1 MCYLGNE
8 IDILFSVRM
17 PREGAL
23 DSATILMISNYARMK
38 VDNLKTDFL
47 KFEPIEYSEKLV
59 SDMDLEVNL
68 SVYTMY
74 NYIMNASHVLKV
86 FCRSLPV
93 DLLHKSR
100 PASSV
105 KRRSNIRSK
114 MD

>member
-1 MCYLGNE
+1 
-8 IDILFSVRM
+8 M

-68 SVYTMY
+68 
-74 NYIMNASHVLKV
+74 
-86 FCRSLPV
+86 
-93 DLLHKSR
+93 
-100 PASSV
+100 
-105 KRRSNIRSK
+105 
-114 MD
+114 

>member
-1 MCYLGNE
+1 
-8 IDILFSVRM
+8 M

-86 FCRSLPV
+86 FCLSLPV
-93 DLLHKSR
+93 DLLHKPR

-105 KRRSNIRSK
+105 TRRSNIRSR

>member
-1 MCYLGNE
+1 
-8 IDILFSVRM
+8 M

-68 SVYTMY
+68 SDSVYTMY

-86 FCRSLPV
+86 FCLSLPV
-93 DLLHKSR
+93 DLLHKPR

-105 KRRSNIRSK
+105 TRRSNI
-114 MD
+114 